1 MAKQPL
7 LVFDC
12 DYTLWPFD
20 CDKEVI
26 APFHAHAGNIIDAYW
41 RPANPFPE
49 VSAVFEYIL
58 EHDIPFAIAS
68 RNQSAPSIRQ
78 LLQAIKIKN
87 TNIWNMLPGGW
98 FHAYSSGG
106 MKGKTLHFMNIS
118 QATGRPLSDMLFF
131 DDLLENIKVASRLG
145 VTSVHVSHLTGL
157 TMAAFMCGIEGYAK
171 AQRQKIE
178 ATAAAQ
184 EGPPK

>member
-1 MAKQPL
+1 
-7 LVFDC
+7 
-12 DYTLWPFD
+12 
-20 CDKEVI
+20 
-26 APFHAHAGNIIDAYW
+26 
-41 RPANPFPE
+41 
-49 VSAVFEYIL
+49 
-58 EHDIPFAIAS
+58 
-68 RNQSAPSIRQ
+68 
-78 LLQAIKIKN
+78 
-87 TNIWNMLPGGW
+87 
-98 FHAYSSGG
+98 
-106 MKGKTLHFMNIS
+106 MNIS